1 MSKAA
6 NTRLHILRKSFE
18 LIYTRG
24 YNSTSIDDILA
35 TTDVTKGAFYYHFS
49 SKDEMGL
56 AIINE
61 LMKPMVTESFVGRL
75 RNAPDP
81 LKAVYDTM
89 HYLLMEDPFLDPQYG
104 CPAGNL
110 VQETSA
116 WNKAFNKALRELI
129 AKWQHTLEEALRQGK
144 KSGVV
149 RRNVQVRQVAYFVM
163 SGYWGIRNF
172 GKLEGGKAV
181 YRLHLRELKNYLE
194 SLRLTK
200 LKHTN

>member
-35 TTDVTKGAFYYHFS
+35 TTNVTKGAFYYHFS
-49 SKDEMGL
+49 SKEDMGL

-61 LMKPMVTESFVGRL
+61 LMKPMVTESFLGRL
-75 RNAPDP
+75 RHAPDP

-89 HYLLMEDPFLDPQYG
+89 HYLLLEDPFLDPQYG

-116 WNKAFNKALRELI
+116 WSRSFNKALRELL
-129 AKWQHTLEEALRQGK
+129 AKWQAAFEESLRRGK
-144 KSGVV
+144 RNGVV
-149 RRNVQVRQVAYFVM
+149 RKNVQPRQVAYLVM

-172 GKLEGGKAV
+172 GRLEGKAV
-181 YRLHLRELKNYLE
+181 YKVYLRELKNYLE

-200 LKHTN
+200 